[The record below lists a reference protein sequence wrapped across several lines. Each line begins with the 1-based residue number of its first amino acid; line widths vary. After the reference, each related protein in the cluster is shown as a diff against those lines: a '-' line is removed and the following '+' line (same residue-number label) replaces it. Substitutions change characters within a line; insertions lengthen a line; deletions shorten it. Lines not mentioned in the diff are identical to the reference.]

1 MVISQ
6 ALIDFEISHENYTF
20 FISEKK
26 KYRRLK
32 ESIRMMKNQRSDA
45 EKVKLIEE
53 GERIGIN

>member
-1 MVISQ
+1 MMISQ
-6 ALIDFEISHENYTF
+6 ALIDFEISHENYAF
-20 FISEKK
+20 FISEEK

-45 EKVKLIEE
+45 EKIKLIEE

>member
-1 MVISQ
+1 MMISR
-6 ALIDFEISHENYTF
+6 ALIDFEISRENYTF
-20 FISEKK
+20 FISEEK

>member
-1 MVISQ
+1 MMISQ
-6 ALIDFEISHENYTF
+6 ALIDFEISRENYTF
-20 FISEKK
+20 FISEEK

-32 ESIRMMKNQRSDA
+32 ESIRMMKNQRIDA

>member
-20 FISEKK
+20 FISEEK

>member
-20 FISEKK
+20 FISEEK

-32 ESIRMMKNQRSDA
+32 DNIRMMKNQRSDA
-45 EKVKLIEE
+45 EKIKLIEE
-53 GERIGIN
+53 CKRIGIN

>member
-1 MVISQ
+1 MMISQ

-32 ESIRMMKNQRSDA
+32 ESIRMMKNERSDA

>member
-1 MVISQ
+1 MMISQ

>member
-1 MVISQ
+1 MMISK